1 MKKVLLLLSFLSLE
15 LFALSLDELITQAL
29 EKNPSLA
36 SIEHRIT
43 ANQSAQDISK
53 QFANPV
59 LSFSADNLDKT
70 QKMHKQ
76 TLTLQQK
83 LPYYGKR
90 DTLLEIS
97 KADEGI
103 LDSTLFD
110 AQVKLVNEIKN
121 QAYNIWELQ
130 ELLKII
136 QEYENITRQNIELS
150 ESYTSTGKNQHMG
163 IMSAELSLTEF
174 KIQKSVLKSKIFT
187 AYQRLSYLTAIEV
200 NKITL
205 SLSMQ
210 EKMPS
215 IESLKSALSKNPE
228 LLLKEKEIL
237 KNKAMIKN
245 AEINNYPD
253 LNVIGA
259 YSRRPNY
266 NDYFTLGFGL
276 SLPMYGTEDMKEEE
290 QRTLILATKS
300 LKNDIS
306 LKIDADFMSIYRQ
319 MESEYEIYHLI
330 HDAALPQVAHMFKL
344 TSSSISTGGD
354 LFKYIYLLE
363 QKLKLEQKSI
373 SAIANYNR
381 ENAKISALRG
391 ELQ

>member
-1 MKKVLLLLSFLSLE
+1 MKKVLLLLSLLGLE
-15 LFALSLDELITQAL
+15 LFALGLDDLITQAL

-59 LSFSADNLDKT
+59 LSFSTDTLDA
-70 QKMHKQ
+70 QEKMHKQ
-76 TLTLQQK
+76 TLSVQQK

-90 DTLLEIS
+90 AALLEIS

-103 LDSTLFD
+103 LSSSLFD

-121 QAYNIWELQ
+121 QAYNIWEL
-130 ELLKII
+130 EEFLKII
-136 QEYENITRQNIELS
+136 QEYENITQQNIELS
-150 ESYTSTGKNQHMG
+150 ESYTSTSKNQHMG
-163 IMSAELSLTEF
+163 IMSAELSLTDL
-174 KIQKSVLKSKIFT
+174 KIQRSVLKSKIYT

-200 NKITL
+200 DKITIN
-205 SLSMQ
+205 LSMQ

-215 IESLKSALSKNPE
+215 IESLKSGLSKNPE
-228 LLLKEKEIL
+228 LLLKDKEIL
-237 KNKAMIKN
+237 KNKAMIKS

-253 LNVIGA
+253 VNLIGA
-259 YSRRPNY
+259 YSLRPNY
-266 NDYFTLGFGL
+266 DDFFTLGFGL

-306 LKIDADFMSIYRQ
+306 LKVDADFMSIYRQ
-319 MESEYEIYHLI
+319 MQSEYEIYHLI
-330 HDAALPQVAHMFKL
+330 YDDALPQVAHMFEL
-344 TSSSISTGGD
+344 TNSSISTGGD
-354 LFKYIYLLE
+354 LFKYIDLLE

-373 SAIANYNR
+373 SAIASYNR
-381 ENAKISALRG
+381 ANAKLSALMG
-391 ELQ
+391 ELK